1 MIFDDENDPKTKK
14 ARPRVLDNMSVA
26 DLKEYLHQLRD
37 EITRVETDIQKKEK
51 HKASVDAL
59 FGSKS

>member
-1 MIFDDENDPKTKK
+1 MIFDDETDPKTKK

-26 DLKEYLHQLRD
+26 DLKEYVRQLKD
-37 EITRVETDIQKKEK
+37 EIIRVEADIQKKEK
-51 HKASVDAL
+51 HKASVDVL